1 MQLNH
6 EKLDVYQAST
16 EFLAISFSI
25 IQNMPS
31 GYAFLSDQLKRA
43 SLSIPLNIAEGNG
56 KFTGYPLGAD
66 KAKFY
71 HIARGSPTEC
81 GAILDA
87 AHIMKVLDSK
97 QWQTGKF
104 LLTRI
109 VSMLCKM
116 L

>member
-6 EKLDVYQAST
+6 EKLHVYQAST
-16 EFLAISFSI
+16 EFLAISFSVI
-25 IQNMPS
+25 KNMPS
-31 GYAFLSDQLKRA
+31 GYGFLSDQLKRA
-43 SLSIPLNIAEGNG
+43 SLSIVLNIAEGNG
-56 KFTGYPLGAD
+56 KFTQKD

-71 HIARGSPTEC
+71 HIARGSATEC
-81 GAILDA
+81 GAIFDA
-87 AHIMKVLDSK
+87 AHIMKILDSE
-97 QWQTGKF
+97 QWQNGKS

>member
-6 EKLDVYQAST
+6 EKLDVYKVSI
-16 EFLAISFSI
+16 EFLSLSFQI
-25 IQNMPS
+25 LKNMPH
-31 GYAFLSDQLKRA
+31 GYGFLSDQLKRA

-56 KFTGYPLGAD
+56 KFSEKD

-71 HIARGSPTEC
+71 HIARGSATEC
-81 GAILDA
+81 AAILDA
-87 AHIMKVLDSK
+87 AQIMEILDSQ
-97 QWQTGKF
+97 QWQNGKT
-104 LLTRI
+104 LLVRI

>member
-66 KAKFY
+66 KAIFY